1 MSALR
6 KALEDRANSGHG
18 VLTHTELRE
27 ILAAFPEEEE
37 RCCCGVCGL

>member
-6 KALEDRANSGHG
+6 KHLEDRANSGHG
-18 VLTHTELRE
+18 VVTHTEVRE

-37 RCCCGVCGL
+37 HCRCGADE